1 MDNYFLTFDVG
12 GTRIKFG
19 VVSASGQLL
28 RSGNFASPVNEGAD
42 AFFEIL
48 GKNIDLILSETAGEL
63 KGIGLG
69 LSGAVDPDF
78 GVVLLPGKFKELEGF
93 PIVRLLRQRY
103 HCPVMA
109 DNDGRLAAYAEKYY
123 GAARDIDWAVV
134 ITLGTGVGSG
144 VIVDGKILT
153 DRHLMFGTQ
162 LGHLIINKTS
172 DQTCLTG
179 NRGTA
184 EIACSSTALGLQ
196 VKSAIQRGIPTLLA
210 DKYYENPN
218 AIDFQS
224 ISEACRAGDS
234 LCLQELEVWI
244 DNLSV
249 LLVNAVHAYGPERII
264 LSGGA
269 VLSADLFLEKLNN
282 KVNSRV
288 FRYSLGQPIEILVS
302 SMQDFA
308 GVLGAA
314 AMIIEK
320 SKINTI

>member
-12 GTRIKFG
+12 GTRIKYG
-19 VVSASGQLL
+19 VVSPSGTLL
-28 RSGNFASPVNEGAD
+28 RSGSFASPVNDGAD
-42 AFFEIL
+42 AFLKIL
-48 GKNIDLILSETAGEL
+48 TKNIDLILSETEGDLE
-63 KGIGLG
+63 GIGLG
-69 LSGAVDPDF
+69 LSGAVDPNF

-93 PIVRLLRQRY
+93 PIVKLLRERY

-123 GAARDIDWAVV
+123 GAAMDTDWAV
-134 ITLGTGVGSG
+134 ILTLGTGVGSG

-153 DRHLMFGTQ
+153 DKHLMFGTQ

-184 EIACSSTALGLQ
+184 EMACSSTALGLQ
-196 VKSAIQRGIPTLLA
+196 VKSAIQRGIPSLLS
-210 DKYYENPN
+210 DLYFENPA

-224 ISEACRAGDS
+224 VSEACRAGDR

-244 DNLSV
+244 DNLSI
-249 LLVNAVHAYGPERII
+249 LLINAVHAYGPERII

-269 VLSADLFLEKLNN
+269 ILSADLFLAKLTK
-282 KVNSRV
+282 KVNDQV
-288 FRYSLGQPIEILVS
+288 FRYSLDQPVEILVS

-320 SKINTI
+320 SKINTL